1 MACLRDCGLVPAVP
15 DGRRTRYALADPRLG
30 NALDDLRAAV
40 VAVKGDKTC
49 PAVDAKGICFLV
61 AATTGPPGLGP
72 GPSGRQGQLTDGVSR
87 PAGGHRAAEKSR
99 PRAVR
104 AALGRAQHR
113 RTSRARRSR
122 AFRLSRHRAQGVG
135 RHLSLVGLLF
145 PLCVPQ
151 ASWLS
156 PLVIG
161 ILRGLVST
169 DLEMRTVRTPLSRV
183 ASVLSLSMPP
193 DRLAR

>member
-61 AATTGPPGLGP
+61 AATTGPSGLGP

-104 AALGRAQHR
+104 AALPAEHSTAEPRAPVD
-113 RTSRARRSR
+113 RAPSDSAGTGPR
-122 AFRLSRHRAQGVG
+122 ASAV
-135 RHLSLVGLLF
+135 
-145 PLCVPQ
+145 
-151 ASWLS
+151 
-156 PLVIG
+156 
-161 ILRGLVST
+161 T
-169 DLEMRTVRTPLSRV
+169 
-183 ASVLSLSMPP
+183 
-193 DRLAR
+193 